1 MTENAL
7 QVFSNDQLGDLR
19 IINID
24 GVSWFLAADVCTIL
38 EHSNVTMA
46 LGRVDDEDKAKL
58 NLGLRGGESN
68 VVNESGLYS
77 LILGS
82 RKPEAKLFKR
92 WVTREVLPVI
102 RETGGY
108 VANEQMFVD
117 SYFPDADESLKLIL
131 TTSLTTVKRQQ
142 AQLDAQKPLVDF
154 ANHVADTTD
163 LLTVSQMAKIA
174 NSENI
179 NIGRNK
185 LFDWMRERGYLRHNN
200 EPYQE
205 YIDRGYFKVRET
217 HKSTAYGPQFYTQTF
232 VTGRGQ
238 IFLVEKL
245 REEFGTA
252 A

>member
-7 QVFSNDQLGDLR
+7 QVFSNEQLGDLR
-19 IINID
+19 IVNID
-24 GVSWFLAADVCTIL
+24 GNSWFLAADVCKIL
-38 EHSNVTMA
+38 EHSNVTVA
-46 LGRVDDEDKAKL
+46 LDRVDDDDKAKL

-68 VVNESGLYS
+68 VVNESGLYA

-82 RKPEAKLFKR
+82 RKPEARLFKR
-92 WVTREVLPVI
+92 WVTKEVLPVI

-117 SYFPDADESLKLIL
+117 SYFPEADEALKLL
-131 TTSLTTVKRQQ
+131 LATSLTTVKKQQ
-142 AQLDAQKPLVDF
+142 SQLEAQKSLVDF
-154 ANHVADTTD
+154 ANHVADTAD

-174 NSENI
+174 NSEKI

-185 LFDWMRERGYLRHNN
+185 LFDWMRERGYLRYNN

-205 YIDRGYFKVRET
+205 FIDRGYFKVREVC
-217 HKSTAYGPQFYTQTF
+217 KSTTYGPQFYIQTF

-238 IFLVEKL
+238 MFLIEKL
-245 REEFGTA
+245 REEFGTVA
-252 A
+252 